1 MKTPIT
7 YYGGKQKLAKVILSL
22 IPEHICYVEPFFGGG
37 AIFFA
42 KEPSKVECINDINV
56 FVINFYKVLK
66 QNYNELKGMLDIT
79 LHSRQQY
86 NEARNIYK
94 NPIEYNDIQKAWS
107 FWVLS
112 QEAYGTKMLGGW
124 GFGRGSNTKALNIKN
139 KIDNFIEDYS
149 DRLRLT
155 QIECND
161 AIKVITNFDS
171 EDAFF
176 YLDPPYYNADMGP
189 YKGYTIDDY
198 KKLLETIAGI
208 KGKFLLS
215 SYPSQILEEY
225 KNTNKWN
232 QLEINKHIDMS
243 SNLKET
249 KRKTEVLT
257 KNYKVKLLSICDS
270 R

>member
-42 KEPSKVECINDINV
+42 KEPSKAECINDING

-66 QNYNELKGMLDIT
+66 QNYNELKKMLDIT

-86 NEARNIYK
+86 NEAKNIYD
-94 NPIEYNDIQKAWS
+94 NSNEYNDIQKAWA

-112 QEAYGTKMLGGW
+112 QEAYGNGFNKGW
-124 GFGRGSNTKALNIKN
+124 NFERKVNTKALTIKN
-139 KIDNFIEDYS
+139 KIDNFIDDYS
-149 DRLRLT
+149 DRLRIT
-155 QIECND
+155 QIECNN
-161 AIKVITNFDS
+161 AIKVINNFDS
-171 EDAFF
+171 EDTFF
-176 YLDPPYYNADMGP
+176 YLEPPYYNSDCGT

-198 KKLLETIAGI
+198 KTLLETIAGI

-215 SYPSQILEEY
+215 SYPSSLLEKY

-232 QLEINKHIDMS
+232 QLEINKNLDMS
-243 SNLKET
+243 SNLKEA

-257 KNYKVKLLSICDS
+257 KNY
-270 R
+270 

>member
-7 YYGGKQKLAKVILSL
+7 YYGGKQKLSKVILSL

-42 KEPSKVECINDINV
+42 KEPSNVECINDING

-66 QNYNELKGMLDIT
+66 QNYNELKRMLDIT

-86 NEARNIYK
+86 SEAKNIYN
-94 NPIEYNDIQKAWS
+94 NPIEYNDIQKAWA

-112 QEAYGTKMLGGW
+112 QEAYGSKMLGGW
-124 GFGRGSNTKALNIKN
+124 GFIKANNNNALNIKN

-149 DRLRLT
+149 NRLRIT

-161 AIKVITNFDS
+161 AIKVIKNFDS
-171 EDAFF
+171 KDTFF
-176 YLDPPYYNADMGP
+176 YLDPPYYNSECGP

-198 KKLLETIAGI
+198 KTLLETIAKI
-208 KGKFLLS
+208 KGNFLLS

-225 KNTNKWN
+225 KNENKWN
-232 QLEINKHIDMS
+232 QIELNKFLDMT
-243 SNLKET
+243 SNLKEK

-257 KNYKVKLLSICDS
+257 KNY
-270 R
+270 

>member
-1 MKTPIT
+1 
-7 YYGGKQKLAKVILSL
+7 
-22 IPEHICYVEPFFGGG
+22 
-37 AIFFA
+37 
-42 KEPSKVECINDINV
+42 
-56 FVINFYKVLK
+56 
-66 QNYNELKGMLDIT
+66 MLDIT

-86 NEARNIYK
+86 NEARKIYN
-94 NPIEYNDIQKAWS
+94 NPTEYTNIQKAWA
-107 FWVLS
+107 FWILS
-112 QEAYGTKMLGGW
+112 QEAYGNSFKKGW
-124 GFGRGSNTKALNIKN
+124 GFERKVNNRALSIKN

-149 DRLRLT
+149 NRLRLT

-161 AIKVITNFDS
+161 AIKVINNFDS
-171 EDAFF
+171 EDTFF
-176 YLDPPYYNADMGP
+176 YLDPPYYNSDCGS

-215 SYPSQILEEY
+215 SYPLQILEEY

-232 QLEINKHIDMS
+232 QLEINKSLDMS

-257 KNYKVKLLSICDS
+257 KNY
-270 R
+270 

>member
-42 KEPSKVECINDINV
+42 KEPSQAECINDING

-66 QNYNELKGMLDIT
+66 QNYNELKKMLDIT
-79 LHSRQQY
+79 LDSRQQY
-86 NEARNIYK
+86 NEARNIYD
-94 NPIEYNDIQKAWS
+94 NPNEYNDIEKAWA

-112 QEAYGTKMLGGW
+112 QLSYCSSLLKGW
-124 GFGRGSNTKALNIKN
+124 GFERKTNNKVLSIKN
-139 KIDNFIEDYS
+139 KIDNFIEIYS

-161 AIKVITNFDS
+161 AIKVINNFDS
-171 EDAFF
+171 EDTFF

-198 KKLLETIAGI
+198 KILLETIMGI

-225 KNTNKWN
+225 KTINKWN
-232 QLEINKHIDMS
+232 QLEINKNLDMS
-243 SNLKET
+243 SNLKER

-257 KNYKVKLLSICDS
+257 KNY
-270 R
+270 